1 MSTMNSGRKKIAV
14 VVPKYGLVG
23 GGERFVS
30 ELTERLAVNPAYDIH
45 VFANRWQGQSN
56 RLTFH
61 QVPVITFPKWLTTI
75 SFAWFANRKIA
86 ALGGFDLIHAHD
98 RILQA
103 DICSMHFIPHRI
115 WVKEIRAKKVLSLFD
130 LATIRVEKKMLSE
143 GRGCKYVLPVS
154 RLAAGKLQAEYPDGQ
169 YNVQVIH
176 PGLSDEFLAEGR
188 EDGRQIRK
196 EFGIGASDFLLLF
209 VAMNFELKGLDQLLA
224 AMGKICGTKTGNSL
238 KLLVVGKGNEAKYRT
253 VAASRGLGDRVIFAG
268 VRHDMPAVYRAAD
281 LFVFLSGFDTFGMVV
296 TEAMAAGLPV
306 IISDK
311 VGARDL
317 IRNGENGFVVAGSDL
332 EYLTNKI
339 IELGRN
345 PDNRSGMGN
354 KARDTALKN
363 SWDAAA
369 CAVSEIYVKLLSA
382 KAVN

>member
-1 MSTMNSGRKKIAV
+1 
-14 VVPKYGLVG
+14 
-23 GGERFVS
+23 
-30 ELTERLAVNPAYDIH
+30 
-45 VFANRWQGQSN
+45 
-56 RLTFH
+56 
-61 QVPVITFPKWLTTI
+61 
-75 SFAWFANRKIA
+75 
-86 ALGGFDLIHAHD
+86 
-98 RILQA
+98 
-103 DICSMHFIPHRI
+103 
-115 WVKEIRAKKVLSLFD
+115 
-130 LATIRVEKKMLSE
+130 
-143 GRGCKYVLPVS
+143 
-154 RLAAGKLQAEYPDGQ
+154 
-169 YNVQVIH
+169 
-176 PGLSDEFLAEGR
+176 
-188 EDGRQIRK
+188 
-196 EFGIGASDFLLLF
+196 
-209 VAMNFELKGLDQLLA
+209 
-224 AMGKICGTKTGNSL
+224 
-238 KLLVVGKGNEAKYRT
+238 
-253 VAASRGLGDRVIFAG
+253 
-268 VRHDMPAVYRAAD
+268 MPAVYRAAD